1 MATPSR
7 IRRTSDF
14 RRVVHGGRALS
25 GRRLTA
31 HSVASVGGTR
41 AGFVVRREVGSA
53 VARNRARRVMKEAWR
68 SIESEVASS
77 FDVVFVARPAIA
89 GCSLA
94 EVAQEM
100 RALLVRKG
108 VIPS

>member
-1 MATPSR
+1 
-7 IRRTSDF
+7 
-14 RRVVHGGRALS
+14 V
-25 GRRLTA
+25 
-31 HSVASVGGTR
+31 HSVAAVGGTR

-77 FDVVFVARPAIA
+77 LDVVFVARPAIA